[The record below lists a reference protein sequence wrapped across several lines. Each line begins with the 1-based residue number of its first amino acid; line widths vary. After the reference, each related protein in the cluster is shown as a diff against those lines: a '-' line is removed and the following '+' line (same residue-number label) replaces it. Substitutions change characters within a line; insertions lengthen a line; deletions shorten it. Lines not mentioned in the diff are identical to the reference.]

1 MSGAIIIAYYKEGS
15 TFSIVSGFESS
26 YKTRKS
32 IPIGTVN
39 DDEFAKKDAEWISNP
54 ATQYV
59 IDYHTTASREGR
71 YSIRTNNGIFG
82 FPKGGSKPGETAL
95 NTAIREFQ
103 EEVGYTLDQT
113 KLIELSPSRMNHI
126 DYTIYRY
133 NVSTEEKTAIESA
146 ITALKTERKGE
157 LFDTK
162 FYSIGDIRKKRL
174 NAKSKTALGIFERNL
189 GQMGGTRRNTR
200 KKTTRR
206 KRAKRQTLK

>member
-1 MSGAIIIAYYKEGS
+1 MSGALIIAYYKEGS

-26 YKTRKS
+26 YETRKS
-32 IPIGTVN
+32 IPIGTAN
-39 DDEFAKKDAEWISNP
+39 DDEFAKKDAEWKSNT

-71 YSIRTNNGIFG
+71 YSIRKNNGIFG

-113 KLIELSPSRMNHI
+113 KLIELSPSRMNRI

-133 NVSTEEKTAIESA
+133 NVSEAEKTAIESA
-146 ITALKTERKGE
+146 VVMMEVGMQCYFMDAFSRMHPFIRNAL
-157 LFDTK
+157 
-162 FYSIGDIRKKRL
+162 Y
-174 NAKSKTALGIFERNL
+174 RN
-189 GQMGGTRRNTR
+189 
-200 KKTTRR
+200 
-206 KRAKRQTLK
+206 

>member
-1 MSGAIIIAYYKEGS
+1 MSGGAIILAYYKEGS

-26 YKTRKS
+26 YETRKS
-32 IPIGTVN
+32 IPIGTAN
-39 DDEFAKKDAEWISNP
+39 DEEFAKLDGDWLKNKE
-54 ATQYV
+54 TQYV

-113 KLIELSPSRMNHI
+113 KLIELSPSRMNRI

-133 NVSTEEKTAIESA
+133 NVSAEEKTAIESA

-174 NAKSKTALGIFERNL
+174 NAKSKTALGIFEVNIAK
-189 GQMGGTRRNTR
+189 MGGRRTTR
-200 KKTTRR
+200 KNITRR
-206 KRAKRQTLK
+206 KRAKRQTSK